1 MTGTTCGE
9 RARGL
14 AGTLEPSGDSGVMA
28 PVPNGVPGSL
38 SAIFSVN
45 DGEYIPKSVE
55 DVRLR
60 IERVGFKLGVSVPPL
75 G

>member
-1 MTGTTCGE
+1 MAGTTCGE

-14 AGTLEPSGDSGVMA
+14 AGTLEPAGDSGVMA
-28 PVPNGVPGSL
+28 PVPNGVLGSL
-38 SAIFSVN
+38 SNLSVK
-45 DGEYIPKSVE
+45 DGEYIPKSVD

-75 G
+75 A

>member
-14 AGTLEPSGDSGVMA
+14 AGTLEPAGDSGVKA

-45 DGEYIPKSVE
+45 DGEYIPKSVD

-60 IERVGFKLGVSVPPL
+60 IERVGFKLGVSVLPF